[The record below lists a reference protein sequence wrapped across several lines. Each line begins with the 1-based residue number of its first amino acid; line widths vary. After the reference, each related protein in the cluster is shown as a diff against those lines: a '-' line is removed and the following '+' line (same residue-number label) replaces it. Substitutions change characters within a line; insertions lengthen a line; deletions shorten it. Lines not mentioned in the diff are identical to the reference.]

1 MEKEQLQF
9 QKRFTE
15 LYQEI
20 TESQDVTKME
30 VLGDMTKRVF
40 SWLVMN
46 EPRVAEKAID
56 ILEEGLNGKFRNEL
70 TEEEARDIVD
80 GMDPKPSWDMNSL
93 NSTLTQMNLRTEEP
107 PYYNRWALLTTMLM
121 IQSDSGETLSRLM
134 NTGKS
139 SERMVNIIYQLA
151 LDRLKD
157 LDGKFNIRKYFNLP
171 E

>member
-1 MEKEQLQF
+1 MEKERLE
-9 QKRFTE
+9 KRFTE

-20 TESQDVTKME
+20 IESQDLKKME
-30 VLGDMTKRVF
+30 VLGDMTNRVF
-40 SWLVMN
+40 SWLALN

-56 ILEEGLNGKFRNEL
+56 ILEEGMIEKSRNEL
-70 TEEEARDIVD
+70 MEEEARDIVD
-80 GMDPKPSWDMNSL
+80 SMDPKPSWDMDSL

-157 LDGKFNIRKYFNLP
+157 LDGKFNIRKYFDLP